1 MPNWE
6 GGSGTGYEG
15 GPSTGRNNS
24 GGTGNQ
30 NRGRDPLFGW
40 DVYDRAGLGLAGG
53 AFLGPAG
60 SILGSVLLAATSI
73 ADPGGSV
80 EAPFGSVSGGAQTGV
95 VPPSGTGTGSETSR
109 QIATA
114 LAAPIAPSLAP
125 APVAPIAPSLGPS
138 IGTADIKR
146 KRIGRQE
153 TILTSRSSL
162 SDTSTARPT
171 LLGQ

>member
-30 NRGRDPLFGW
+30 NKSFDPFSGWGFWDRFG
-40 DVYDRAGLGLAGG
+40 AGSTVGLPLGPVGSLLAGVMAG
-53 AFLGPAG
+53 ATAF
-60 SILGSVLLAATSI
+60 
-73 ADPGGSV
+73 ADPGGSIS
-80 EAPFGSVSGGAQTGV
+80 APLGSVSGGR
-95 VPPSGTGTGSETSR
+95 TGSETSR
-109 QIATA
+109 AIADA
-114 LAAPIAPSLAP
+114 LAAPTPAPV
-125 APVAPIAPSLGPS
+125 APVAPIAPSLGE
-138 IGTADIKR
+138 ADKKR

-162 SDTSTARPT
+162 SDTSTAQPT